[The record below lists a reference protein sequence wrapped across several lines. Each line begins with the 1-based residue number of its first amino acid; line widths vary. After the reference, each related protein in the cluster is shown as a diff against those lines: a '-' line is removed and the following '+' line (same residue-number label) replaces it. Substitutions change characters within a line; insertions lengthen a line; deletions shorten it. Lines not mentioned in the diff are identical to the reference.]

1 MRLQVTFEN
10 ICKMFVSRDP
20 SPLTDKISMVVCF
33 HKTRLRRRPS
43 HARPRQAEPRAW
55 LRAHVRLSRAR
66 PRRFLRHR
74 RRTQP
79 PAAC

>member
-33 HKTRLRRRPS
+33 HET
-43 HARPRQAEPRAW
+43 
-55 LRAHVRLSRAR
+55 RAR
-66 PRRFLRHR
+66 DIGQVVRAR
-74 RRTQP
+74 
-79 PAAC
+79 AK

>member
-33 HKTRLRRRPS
+33 HETR
-43 HARPRQAEPRAW
+43 ARDAVQAT
-55 LRAHVRLSRAR
+55 RAHAKQSRVPGCAST
-66 PRRFLRHR
+66 LG
-74 RRTQP
+74 
-79 PAAC
+79 

>member
-33 HKTRLRRRPS
+33 HET
-43 HARPRQAEPRAW
+43 
-55 LRAHVRLSRAR
+55 RAR
-66 PRRFLRHR
+66 DAGQATRARAKQSCMSGCTPTLG
-74 RRTQP
+74 
-79 PAAC
+79 